1 MALRSKIS
9 GDSLLLYFLITVL
22 LILLS
27 AIVYTLIC
35 TNPKGLRTLLE
46 IEPKREIL
54 QFLGLAVGGVLIA
67 IQALA
72 SYRRASALT
81 DAVAAQTKVA
91 AQQVVANEHTEHGQR
106 QERLRNAI
114 GHLGAASVSVRLGG
128 AYQLYHLAS
137 DTEGFRRTVL
147 DVLCA
152 HIRHQTRTEEYR
164 KAHRFE
170 PSVEIQTLLTL
181 LFVEGTEVFKGLQA
195 DLHRSYLVGSNLG
208 NAHLEGANFTEINLA
223 ASLVRGAHL
232 QGALLRSAYLHWSD
246 LGDAHLQ
253 GAVLHQAHLQGA
265 VLQNVEF
272 QGAAIGGARMQASQL
287 HGADFNGAKSWVDY
301 VPFSQQ
307 VATGEVGRRK
317 STLGS
322 RIPTF
327 RERIEGSIGKGAQL
341 DTTAFSGGVNED
353 DLDELSSYLAGQD
366 RELFRRRMSEHVDQ
380 PVAYTPLDSQNIS
393 SGSYDK
399 DQARTWINDYP
410 LAKDHS

>member
-1 MALRSKIS
+1 MALRSKIN
-9 GDSLLLYFLITVL
+9 GHCLLLSFLIFVL
-22 LILLS
+22 LILLG

-35 TNPKGLRTLLE
+35 ANPKALRTLLE
-46 IEPKREIL
+46 IELKREIL

-72 SYRRASALT
+72 SYRRASAMT
-81 DAVAAQTKVA
+81 DAVAAHTKVA
-91 AQQVVANEHTEHGQR
+91 AQQVVANEHTEHSQR

-114 GHLGAASVSVRLGG
+114 GHLGEASVSVRLGG

-152 HIRHQTRTEEYR
+152 HIRHQTRTQEYR
-164 KAHRFE
+164 KAHKFE

-208 NAHLEGANFTEINLA
+208 NAHLEGANLTEINLA

-232 QGALLRSAYLHWSD
+232 QGALLRGAYLHWSD
-246 LGDAHLQ
+246 LAEAHLQ
-253 GAVLHQAHLQGA
+253 GAVLHQSHLQGA
-265 VLQNVEF
+265 TLQNVEF
-272 QGAAIGGARMQASQL
+272 QGAAIGGARMQASDL
-287 HGADFNGAKSWVDY
+287 DGADFSGAKSWTDY
-301 VPFSQQ
+301 VSSGQQ

-317 STLGS
+317 STPGS

-341 DTTAFSGGVNED
+341 DTTVFSGGMPQD
-353 DLDELSSYLAGQD
+353 DLDELSSYLEGQG
-366 RELFRRRMSEHVDQ
+366 REQFRRRMSEHVDQ
-380 PVAYTPLDSQNIS
+380 SVAYTPLDDHDIS
-393 SGSYDK
+393 KGSYDK
-399 DQARTWINDYP
+399 DQARKWINDYP
-410 LAKDHS
+410 LAEDDS